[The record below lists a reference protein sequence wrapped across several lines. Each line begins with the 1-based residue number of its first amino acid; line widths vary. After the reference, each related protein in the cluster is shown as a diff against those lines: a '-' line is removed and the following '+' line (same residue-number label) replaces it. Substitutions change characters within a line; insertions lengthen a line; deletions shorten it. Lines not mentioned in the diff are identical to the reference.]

1 MQTKHR
7 QSFDDNIIS
16 EFNKARQIM
25 KSLPSRFPFFIQALI
40 NQKAAS
46 FRRQSQARHGL
57 EVPPLLII
65 SITKRCMLNCK
76 GCYSKLI
83 HTSDEAELNVEQ
95 FKKILDE
102 AEDLGIS
109 IVLLAGGE
117 PLMRR
122 EILELAGTYKKLIF
136 PIFTNG
142 LAFTPEYATFFAKAP
157 NLIPVISLEGDEA
170 ETDARRGAGVFAN
183 FSEICAE
190 LNNHHIFWGNSLTL
204 TSENFDTVLSE
215 DYALR
220 RLKQGAKLFFYVEYV
235 PVAEGSSHLV
245 LSDQQKAELP
255 GRVEALC
262 KSLPGLF
269 IAFPGDE
276 DQYEGCLA
284 AGRGFLH
291 INPSGKVEPCPFAP
305 FSDSDLRYGSL
316 RDALESRFLREIRE
330 NHHLLK
336 EGEGGCALWSNRDWV
351 KRLHLV
357 NSE

>member
-83 HTSDEAELNVEQ
+83 HTSDEAELNVE
-95 FKKILDE
+95 
-102 AEDLGIS
+102 
-109 IVLLAGGE
+109 
-117 PLMRR
+117 
-122 EILELAGTYKKLIF
+122 
-136 PIFTNG
+136 
-142 LAFTPEYATFFAKAP
+142 
-157 NLIPVISLEGDEA
+157 
-170 ETDARRGAGVFAN
+170 
-183 FSEICAE
+183 
-190 LNNHHIFWGNSLTL
+190 
-204 TSENFDTVLSE
+204 
-215 DYALR
+215 
-220 RLKQGAKLFFYVEYV
+220 
-235 PVAEGSSHLV
+235 
-245 LSDQQKAELP
+245 
-255 GRVEALC
+255 
-262 KSLPGLF
+262 
-269 IAFPGDE
+269 
-276 DQYEGCLA
+276 
-284 AGRGFLH
+284 
-291 INPSGKVEPCPFAP
+291 PCPFAP

-351 KRLHLV
+351 KRLCLV